1 MRPPATVLGA
11 GLSAAAAVL
20 LLTGCGG
27 SDEEPAATASSSA
40 SASGSPSA
48 AESSATADEA
58 VQGFCAEAEAAFT
71 RVADAFSSAT
81 DSANVTTALDQGVAA
96 FDEVEPPAEIS
107 SDWSALQQGLVGLR
121 DAVAGTDVSTP
132 EGQAA
137 LQGAVTT
144 FQNDAAAPQQNLERY
159 LSANC
164 DDLDVGGTTGPAA
177 PSS

>member
-11 GLSAAAAVL
+11 GLSTAAAVL

-27 SDEEPAATASSSA
+27 SGEEPGATASSGA
-40 SASGSPSA
+40 SAPSSSAA
-48 AESSATADEA
+48 AESSATADEG

-71 RVADAFSSAT
+71 RVADAFGSAT
-81 DSANVTTALDQGVAA
+81 DTANVAAALDQGVAA

-121 DAVAGTDVSTP
+121 DAVAQTDVSTP

-144 FQNDAAAPQQNLERY
+144 FQTDAAAPQQNLEQY

-164 DDLDVGGTTGPAA
+164 DDLDVGGTSPAA

>member
-27 SDEEPAATASSSA
+27 SDDEPATSAAPSSSSATSGSPATGSSA
-40 SASGSPSA
+40 SADDG
-48 AESSATADEA
+48 
-58 VQGFCAEAEAAFT
+58 VQGFCDEAEAAFT
-71 RVADAFSSAT
+71 RVANAFSSAT
-81 DSANVTTALDQGVAA
+81 DTANVTSALDQGVAA

-107 SDWSALQQGLVGLR
+107 SDWSALQQGLVVLR

-144 FQNDAAAPQQNLERY
+144 FQNDAAAPQQNLEQY
-159 LSANC
+159 LTAHC
-164 DDLDVGGTTGPAA
+164 DDLDVGTTPA